1 MCCSLPQRR
10 DCSDMDFGAGVCVC
24 VCVHTFQC
32 VCAYIP
38 VCVCVSQ
45 GSCVLNYC
53 AHSGEVSQD
62 GVYGR
67 RGGFGLGKTG

>member
-24 VCVHTFQC
+24 IHSSACVHTFQC
-32 VCAYIP
+32 

-67 RGGFGLGKTG
+67 RGGFELGKTG

>member
-10 DCSDMDFGAGVCVC
+10 DCSDMDYLELV
-24 VCVHTFQC
+24 C

-38 VCVCVSQ
+38 VRVCIHSSVCVCVSQ